1 MSTGKKDFGSSKF
14 TDSENIIIKDEG
26 QGENREN
33 LVPELNLLPDSEPM
47 SRSNRLIWPKPIR
60 HGKMNKWDDVY
71 FLIVLELHFVAGG

>member
-47 SRSNRLIWPKPIR
+47 SRSNRLI
-60 HGKMNKWDDVY
+60 
-71 FLIVLELHFVAGG
+71 